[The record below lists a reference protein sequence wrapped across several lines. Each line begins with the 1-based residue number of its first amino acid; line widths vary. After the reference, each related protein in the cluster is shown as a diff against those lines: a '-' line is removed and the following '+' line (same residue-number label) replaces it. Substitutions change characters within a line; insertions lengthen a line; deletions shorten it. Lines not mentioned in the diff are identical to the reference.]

1 MLITRIDLENIKSYR
16 HISIN
21 LGRGTTAISGAN
33 GSGKTTI
40 VEAIGF
46 ALFDFLPYKQ
56 GQFIREGEKYGKVVV
71 HLIGN
76 DARPYEVERRCGS
89 GAHWFVY
96 DVEADHRLE
105 QSKDVLDKLHDLLG
119 IDHERPLSSLFRDAL
134 GVPQGT
140 FTSIFLEAASKRK
153 QTFDAL
159 LQIEGYT
166 TAANNLLETGRYYKE
181 QMQIQERE
189 IDRLTFETR
198 ELPDWRVKLQEARQL
213 DEQLRAQNAEQRH
226 LLNEYEQREDRL
238 EEQHMRLQSLEHR
251 YHAGKE
257 AVLAAQRLLHERE
270 QQLQLAREAQQIV
283 QINQPAYQSYEQAT
297 ALLKQL
303 RQRAQERDALRSQ
316 QAELQLSLG
325 KIEER
330 IKNWQQCLEEV
341 AKARQR
347 VVELAPLV
355 ECQVELERQRDEAM
369 QRVERRR
376 TIINQGT
383 RLKEQLARNVQE
395 QEKIQRKIAEIE
407 PLRPVAELL
416 QERNEAFTL
425 LRIKVSEQPIKLQQ
439 LEECRARWRD
449 RQRECEQITE
459 RLRKLERYIK
469 QIEEHRVEAEEMPM
483 LQQQYEDLSSRKHRL
498 DGNIEA
504 HSDSRARSA
513 GGQCPL
519 LHERC
524 LNIAQRGIA
533 SLESYFDDLLTQERT
548 QIVQIERDLVRI
560 AERKKSVQK
569 YADALNKL
577 EQYNEQQND
586 LSERSL
592 RINREMAQL
601 EQQIADLTQDLQSLQ
616 LVAQQM
622 SVAEA
627 DLNES
632 KKAEAKVRQLD
643 GLYKQVQQL
652 RDQAGQLEEQMQELR
667 TELDGLRGS
676 ETQLQEIE
684 AQLQALNDPRSQ
696 NKSQLDTI
704 GREPAYTRQLQAE
717 IQQQQTSQ
725 EQLQALQEQLAIYAT
740 LDADIGHQEGIAQTC
755 LEGHRKY
762 VTNLKEARQLPA
774 REQSYQQQV
783 SVSKQAEAT
792 LQEVEQT
799 YLAER
804 ENFNESEREM
814 VKAEVTRLRGDLE
827 RLAERMQYQQTAI
840 NDLEQ
845 NIRRAETFLVDL
857 EAAQQEYQ
865 TLKDLYTMLESFRKL
880 IKDAAPHI
888 LKAML
893 DEISAEA
900 NRIFGEVMGDRSAQ
914 LSWQKEYEIMLR
926 RQGVVRSFAQ
936 LSGGEQMSAALAVRL
951 ALLKKLST
959 LNIAFF
965 DEPTQNMDELR
976 RMNLAEQIRR
986 VRGFDQLIVI
996 SHDDTFE
1003 QGLDSIV
1010 RLDKADGE
1018 TRLLNDDDVRDQVIA
1033 YQPI

>member
-33 GSGKTTI
+33 GSGKTTL

-119 IDHERPLSSLFRDAL
+119 IDKERPLSSLFRDAL

-159 LQIEGYT
+159 LQIEDYA

-181 QMQIQERE
+181 QMQMRERE

-198 ELPDWRVKLQEARQL
+198 ELPEWRVRLQEARQL
-213 DEQLRAQNAEQRH
+213 DEQLKAQNAEQRH
-226 LLNEYEQREDRL
+226 LLNDYEQREDRL
-238 EEQHMRLQSLEHR
+238 DEQYMRLQSLAKDYQSCQH
-251 YHAGKE
+251 K
-257 AVLAAQRLLHERE
+257 LQAARQLLLVCE
-270 QQLQLAREAQQIV
+270 QQLQQARDAQQIV
-283 QINQPAYQSYEQAT
+283 QTNQQAYQSYEQAT

-303 RQRAQERDALRSQ
+303 RLQAQERDALRSR
-316 QAELQLSLG
+316 QAELQRSLG

-330 IKNWQQCLEEV
+330 IKSWQQRLEDV
-341 AKARQR
+341 ANARQK
-347 VVELAPLV
+347 VIELAPLV
-355 ECQVELERQRDEAM
+355 ERQVALEKQRDEAM

-376 TIINQGT
+376 TIVNQGT
-383 RLKEQLARNVQE
+383 RLKDQLTRNVQE
-395 QEKIQRKIAEIE
+395 QEKIQGKIAEIE

-425 LRIKVSEQPIKLQQ
+425 LRIKVSEQPLKQKQ
-439 LEECRARWRD
+439 LEECRARLHD

-459 RLRKLERYIK
+459 RLRKLERYIR
-469 QIEEHRVEAEEMPM
+469 QIEEHRAEAEEMP
-483 LQQQYEDLSSRKHRL
+483 LLLEQYENLSARKHRL

-504 HSDSRARSA
+504 YSDSRARSA

-524 LNIAQRGIA
+524 LNIAQRGVA

-548 QIVQIERDLVRI
+548 QIVLIERDLVRV

-569 YADALNKL
+569 YADALSKL
-577 EQYNEQQND
+577 EQYVEQRED
-586 LSERSL
+586 FSERSQ
-592 RINREMAQL
+592 RISWEIMQL
-601 EQQIADLTQDLQSLQ
+601 EQQIADLMQDLQSLQ
-616 LVAQQM
+616 LVTQQM
-622 SVAEA
+622 SIAEA

-652 RDQAGQLEEQMQELR
+652 RDQARQLEEQMQELR

-676 ETQLQEIE
+676 ETQLQEVE

-696 NKSQLDTI
+696 NKAQLDTI
-704 GREPAYTRQLQAE
+704 SREPAYTRQLQAE
-717 IQQQQTSQ
+717 TQQQQTTQ
-725 EQLQALQEQLAIYAT
+725 EQLQDLQEQLAIYAT
-740 LDADIGHQEGIAQTC
+740 LDAEIGHQEGIAQTC
-755 LEGHRKY
+755 EEGHRKY
-762 VTNLKEARQLPA
+762 VTNLKEAQQLPA
-774 REQSYQQQV
+774 REQSYQEQV
-783 SVSKQAEAT
+783 SASKRAETA
-792 LQEVEQT
+792 LQEVECA
-799 YLAER
+799 YFAER
-804 ENFNESEREM
+804 ENFNEGAREM
-814 VKAEVTRLRGDLE
+814 VKSEVKRLRGELAS
-827 RLAERMQYQQTAI
+827 LAEKMQYQQAII

-845 NIRRAETFLVDL
+845 NIRKAETFLVDL

-865 TLKDLYTMLESFRKL
+865 TQKDLYTMLESFRKL
-880 IKDAAPHI
+880 IKEAAPYI

-893 DEISAEA
+893 DDISAEA

-914 LSWQKEYEIMLR
+914 LSWQNEYEITLR
-926 RQGVVRSFAQ
+926 RQGVNRSFAQ

-1010 RLDKADGE
+1010 RLDKTNGE
-1018 TRLLNDDDVRDQVIA
+1018 TCLLNDDDVRDQVIA
-1033 YQPI
+1033 

>member
-16 HISIN
+16 HLSIN

-119 IDHERPLSSLFRDAL
+119 IDKERPLSSLFRDAL

-140 FTSIFLEAASKRK
+140 FTSIFLEATSKRK

-159 LQIEGYT
+159 LQIEDYT

-198 ELPDWRVKLQEARQL
+198 ELAEWRVKLQEARLL
-213 DEQLRAQNAEQRH
+213 DERLKALNAEQSH
-226 LLNEYEQREDRL
+226 LLNDYELREDRL
-238 EEQHMRLQSLEHR
+238 DEQYIRLQNLAKD
-251 YHAGKE
+251 YQAGQQK
-257 AVLAAQRLLHERE
+257 VLSA
-270 QQLQLAREAQQIV
+270 QQLLEERKQQVQQAYEAQQMI
-283 QINQPAYQSYEQAT
+283 QANQQAYQSYEQAT

-303 RQRAQERDALRSQ
+303 RGQAQERDVLRDRRT
-316 QAELQLSLG
+316 ELQRSLG
-325 KIEER
+325 KVEER
-330 IKNWQQCLEEV
+330 IKNWQLRLQEV
-341 AKARQR
+341 AHARQK
-347 VVELAPLV
+347 VIELAPLV
-355 ECQVELERQRDEAM
+355 ERQVELEKQRDEAM

-376 TIINQGT
+376 AIVHQGT
-383 RLKEQLARNVQE
+383 RLKEQLARNMLE
-395 QEKIQRKIAEIE
+395 QEKVQHRIAEIE
-407 PLRPVAELL
+407 PLKPAAELL
-416 QERNEAFTL
+416 QERSEAFTL
-425 LRIKVSEQPIKLQQ
+425 LRIKVSEQPIKQKNLAERQSR
-439 LEECRARWRD
+439 LRD
-449 RQRECEQITE
+449 RQRECELVAE

-469 QIEEHRVEAEEMPM
+469 QIEEHRAEAEEMPI
-483 LQQQYEDLSSRKHRL
+483 LLEQYERLSSRKHRL

-504 HSDSRARSA
+504 YSDSRARSA

-524 LNIAQRGIA
+524 LNISQRGIV

-548 QIVQIERDLVRI
+548 QVVQIERDLIRI
-560 AERKKSVQK
+560 TERKKNVQR
-569 YADALNKL
+569 YAEALGKL
-577 EQYNEQQND
+577 EQYIEQRD
-586 LSERSL
+586 DCSERFQRMQSEIAL
-592 RINREMAQL
+592 LERE
-601 EQQIADLTQDLQSLQ
+601 IADLTQDLRSLQ
-616 LVAQQM
+616 LVIQQM
-622 SVAEA
+622 STAEA
-627 DLNES
+627 ALDES
-632 KKAEAKVRQLD
+632 RQAEAKVRQLD

-652 RDQAGQLEEQMQELR
+652 RDQAQQLEEQMQELR
-667 TELDGLRGS
+667 IELDGLRGC
-676 ETQLQEIE
+676 EARLQEIE
-684 AQLQALNDPRSQ
+684 ATLQALNDPRSQ
-696 NKSQLDTI
+696 NKAQLDTI
-704 GREPAYTRQLQAE
+704 DREPAYTRQLQAE
-717 IQQQQTSQ
+717 IQQQQEMQ
-725 EQLQALQEQLAIYAT
+725 EQLQDLQKQMAIYAT
-740 LDADIGHQEGIAQTC
+740 LDTEIGLQEGIVQAC
-755 LEGHRKY
+755 EEGHRQY
-762 VTNLKEARQLPA
+762 VINLHAARQLPA
-774 REQSYQQQV
+774 REQSYQEQV
-783 SVSKQAEAT
+783 SECKQVEAA
-792 LQEVEQT
+792 LQEIERA
-799 YLAER
+799 YCEAREHFNEDER
-804 ENFNESEREM
+804 EQVKSE
-814 VKAEVTRLRGDLE
+814 VKRLRSELAS
-827 RLAERMQYQQTAI
+827 LAERMQYQQVMI

-845 NIRRAETFLVDL
+845 NVRKAEIFLVDL
-857 EAAQQEYQ
+857 EAARQEYQ
-865 TLKDLYTMLESFRKL
+865 TQKDLYTMLESFRKL
-880 IKDAAPHI
+880 IKDAAPYI

-893 DEISAEA
+893 DDISAEA

-914 LSWQKEYEIMLR
+914 LSWQNEYEITLR
-926 RQGVVRSFAQ
+926 RQGVNRSFAQ
-936 LSGGEQMSAALAVRL
+936 LSGGEQMSAALAIRL

-1010 RLDKADGE
+1010 RLGKTNGE
-1018 TRLLNDDDVRDQVIA
+1018 TGLIDDEEAREQVIV
-1033 YQPI
+1033 

>member
-1 MLITRIDLENIKSYR
+1 
-16 HISIN
+16 
-21 LGRGTTAISGAN
+21 
-33 GSGKTTI
+33 
-40 VEAIGF
+40 
-46 ALFDFLPYKQ
+46 
-56 GQFIREGEKYGKVVV
+56 
-71 HLIGN
+71 
-76 DARPYEVERRCGS
+76 
-89 GAHWFVY
+89 
-96 DVEADHRLE
+96 
-105 QSKDVLDKLHDLLG
+105 
-119 IDHERPLSSLFRDAL
+119 
-134 GVPQGT
+134 
-140 FTSIFLEAASKRK
+140 
-153 QTFDAL
+153 
-159 LQIEGYT
+159 
-166 TAANNLLETGRYYKE
+166 
-181 QMQIQERE
+181 
-189 IDRLTFETR
+189 
-198 ELPDWRVKLQEARQL
+198 
-213 DEQLRAQNAEQRH
+213 
-226 LLNEYEQREDRL
+226 
-238 EEQHMRLQSLEHR
+238 
-251 YHAGKE
+251 
-257 AVLAAQRLLHERE
+257 
-270 QQLQLAREAQQIV
+270 
-283 QINQPAYQSYEQAT
+283 
-297 ALLKQL
+297 
-303 RQRAQERDALRSQ
+303 
-316 QAELQLSLG
+316 
-325 KIEER
+325 
-330 IKNWQQCLEEV
+330 
-341 AKARQR
+341 
-347 VVELAPLV
+347 
-355 ECQVELERQRDEAM
+355 M

>member
-33 GSGKTTI
+33 GSGKTTL

-119 IDHERPLSSLFRDAL
+119 IDKERPLSSLFRDAL

-153 QTFDAL
+153 QTFDTL
-159 LQIEGYT
+159 LQIEDYT

-181 QMQIQERE
+181 QMQMQERE

-198 ELPDWRVKLQEARQL
+198 ELPEWCVKLQEARQL
-213 DEQLRAQNAEQRH
+213 DEQLKAQNAEQRH
-226 LLNEYEQREDRL
+226 LLNDYEQREDRL
-238 EEQHMRLQSLEHR
+238 DEQYMRLQSLAKDYQSSQH
-251 YHAGKE
+251 K
-257 AVLAAQRLLHERE
+257 LQAARQLLLVCE
-270 QQLQLAREAQQIV
+270 QQLQQARDAQQIV
-283 QINQPAYQSYEQAT
+283 QTNQQAYQSYEQAT

-303 RQRAQERDALRSQ
+303 RLQAQERDALRSR
-316 QAELQLSLG
+316 QAELQRSLG

-330 IKNWQQCLEEV
+330 IKSWQQRLEDV
-341 AKARQR
+341 ANARQK
-347 VVELAPLV
+347 VIELAPLV
-355 ECQVELERQRDEAM
+355 ERQVALEKQRDEAM

-376 TIINQGT
+376 TIVNQGT
-383 RLKEQLARNVQE
+383 RLKDQLTRNVQE
-395 QEKIQRKIAEIE
+395 QEKIRGKIAEIE

-425 LRIKVSEQPIKLQQ
+425 LRIKVSEQPLKQKQ
-439 LEECRARWRD
+439 LEECRARLRD

-459 RLRKLERYIK
+459 RLRKLERYIR
-469 QIEEHRVEAEEMPM
+469 QVEEHRAEAEEMP
-483 LQQQYEDLSSRKHRL
+483 LLLEQYENLSSRKHRL

-504 HSDSRARSA
+504 YSDSRARSA

-524 LNIAQRGIA
+524 LNIAQRGVA

-548 QIVQIERDLVRI
+548 QIVLIERDLVRV

-569 YADALNKL
+569 YADALSKL
-577 EQYNEQQND
+577 EQYVEQRD
-586 LSERSL
+586 DFSERSR
-592 RINREMAQL
+592 RISREIMQL
-601 EQQIADLTQDLQSLQ
+601 EQQIADLMQDLQSLQ
-616 LVAQQM
+616 LVTQQM

-652 RDQAGQLEEQMQELR
+652 RDQARQLEEQMQELR

-676 ETQLQEIE
+676 ETQLQEVE
-684 AQLQALNDPRSQ
+684 AQLQALDDPRSQ
-696 NKSQLDTI
+696 NKAQLDTI
-704 GREPAYTRQLQAE
+704 SREPAYTRQLQTE
-717 IQQQQTSQ
+717 IQQQQTTQ
-725 EQLQALQEQLAIYAT
+725 EQLQDLQEQLAIYAT
-740 LDADIGHQEGIAQTC
+740 LDAEIGHQEGIAQTC
-755 LEGHRKY
+755 EEGHRKY
-762 VTNLKEARQLPA
+762 VTNLKEAQQLPA
-774 REQSYQQQV
+774 REQSYQEQV
-783 SVSKQAEAT
+783 SASKRAETA
-792 LQEVEQT
+792 LQEVERA
-799 YLAER
+799 YFAER
-804 ENFNESEREM
+804 ENFNEGAREM
-814 VKAEVTRLRGDLE
+814 VKSEVKRLRGELAS
-827 RLAERMQYQQTAI
+827 LAEKMQYQQATI

-845 NIRRAETFLVDL
+845 NIRKAETFLVDL

-865 TLKDLYTMLESFRKL
+865 TQKDLYTMLESFRKL
-880 IKDAAPHI
+880 IKEAAPYI

-893 DEISAEA
+893 DDISAEA

-914 LSWQKEYEIMLR
+914 LSWQNEYEITLR
-926 RQGVVRSFAQ
+926 RQGVNRSFAQ

-1010 RLDKADGE
+1010 RLDKTNGE
-1018 TRLLNDDDVRDQVIA
+1018 TCLLNDDDVRDQVIA
-1033 YQPI
+1033 